1 MPTADGLY
9 YEEAG
14 EGEPL
19 LMVMGLGTDHLG
31 WMLQVPEFS
40 KHYRVIT
47 FDNRD
52 VGQSK
57 QADGPYEIADMAR
70 DALALADHLEL
81 DTFHLLG
88 MSLGGAIAQE
98 MALLAPERL
107 RTLTLVVTFAG
118 GGDWAAERA
127 RLWSEIRGLI
137 DRDTHLDWLLLFGM
151 SEDFYASPER
161 VEYSKQLMR
170 ANPHPQSTEAF
181 QRQVAA
187 GGRHE
192 TRDRLAQI
200 SVPTHVIG
208 AERDTLV
215 PVWKSKEIADLIPG
229 ADYAVMQGAP
239 ARAEHGARGGVQRDG
254 ARLATGAQRRRFRQ
268 RFQSIGPAVSTWLP
282 SDRPEDGLRRA
293 RRLDELLEVDPRLVA
308 HLVEHRDEVL
318 GRDVAGGPGRDRAP
332 AQLAERRLER
342 AHAGVERGQDV
353 GEARPARVVEV
364 GGQLRPLQPVVRRG
378 EELAHLDAGSPCRS
392 CRRRRSPRS
401 PRRSAARRCRR
412 RARAGPR
419 PRTGSRS

>member
-1 MPTADGLY
+1 MPIADGLY

-57 QADGPYEIADMAR
+57 QADGPYEVADMAR

-88 MSLGGAIAQE
+88 MSMGGAIAQE
-98 MALLAPERL
+98 MALMAPERL

-118 GGDWAAERA
+118 GGNWAAERA

-137 DRDTHLDWLLLFGM
+137 DRETHLDWLLLFGM

-161 VEYSKQLMR
+161 GRVL
-170 ANPHPQSTEAF
+170 EAADAGES
-181 QRQVAA
+181 RIRSRRRRSSARSRRA
-187 GGRHE
+187 GG
-192 TRDRLAQI
+192 TRRATGSRPI

-215 PVWKSKEIADLIPG
+215 PVWKSQEIAELIPG
-229 ADYAVMQGAP
+229 ADYSVMPGAP
-239 ARAEHGARGGVQRDG
+239 HALNMERAEE
-254 ARLATGAQRRRFRQ
+254 FN
-268 RFQSIGPAVSTWLP
+268 
-282 SDRPEDGLRRA
+282 
-293 RRLDELLEVDPRLVA
+293 EL
-308 HLVEHRDEVL
+308 VL
-318 GRDVAGGPGRDRAP
+318 GWLRSALPVDRAGEQDVA
-332 AQLAERRLER
+332 AER
-342 AHAGVERGQDV
+342 
-353 GEARPARVVEV
+353 PA
-364 GGQLRPLQPVVRRG
+364 
-378 EELAHLDAGSPCRS
+378 
-392 CRRRRSPRS
+392 
-401 PRRSAARRCRR
+401 
-412 RARAGPR
+412 
-419 PRTGSRS
+419 

>member
-1 MPTADGLY
+1 MPLAEGLY

-19 LMVMGLGTDHLG
+19 LMVMGLATDHFG
-31 WMLQVPEFS
+31 WMLQAPEFS
-40 KHYRVIT
+40 KEYRVIT

-57 QADGPYEIADMAR
+57 QAGEPYEVADMAQ

-98 MALLAPERL
+98 MALAAPERL
-107 RTLTLVVTFAG
+107 RTLTLVVTYGG
-118 GGDWAAERA
+118 GGDWATERA
-127 RLWSEIRGLI
+127 RLWSEIRGVI
-137 DRDTHLDWLLLFGM
+137 DHEMHLDWLLLFGM

-161 VEYSKQLMR
+161 VAYSKQLMR
-170 ANPHPQSTEAF
+170 ANPHPQSAEAF

-215 PVWKSKEIADLIPG
+215 PVWKSKEIAELIPG
-229 ADYAVMQGAP
+229 ADYSEMPGAP
-239 ARAEHGARGGVQRDG
+239 HALNMERPDEFNEMVLGWLRANAG
-254 ARLATGAQRRRFRQ
+254 
-268 RFQSIGPAVSTWLP
+268 SS
-282 SDRPEDGLRRA
+282 
-293 RRLDELLEVDPRLVA
+293 DPR
-308 HLVEHRDEVL
+308 
-318 GRDVAGGPGRDRAP
+318 
-332 AQLAERRLER
+332 
-342 AHAGVERGQDV
+342 ERGS
-353 GEARPARVVEV
+353 A
-364 GGQLRPLQPVVRRG
+364 QPTP
-378 EELAHLDAGSPCRS
+378 S
-392 CRRRRSPRS
+392 
-401 PRRSAARRCRR
+401 
-412 RARAGPR
+412 
-419 PRTGSRS
+419 

>member
-14 EGEPL
+14 TGEPL
-19 LMVMGLGTDHLG
+19 LMVTGLGTDHHG

-40 KHYRVIT
+40 KHYRVVT

-88 MSLGGAIAQE
+88 MSMGGAIAQE

-137 DRDTHLDWLLLFGM
+137 ELETHLDWLLLFGM
-151 SEDFYASPER
+151 SEDFYAQPER

-170 ANPHPQSTEAF
+170 ANPYPQSAEAF
-181 QRQVAA
+181 QRQVQAS
-187 GGRHE
+187 GRHE
-192 TRDRLAQI
+192 ARDRLGRI

-208 AERDTLV
+208 AEHDTLV
-215 PVWKSKEIADLIPG
+215 PVWKSKEIADLIRG
-229 ADYAVMQGAP
+229 ADYAVVPRAP
-239 ARAEHGARGGVQRDG
+239 HAVNMERAEE
-254 ARLATGAQRRRFRQ
+254 FN
-268 RFQSIGPAVSTWLP
+268 
-282 SDRPEDGLRRA
+282 
-293 RRLDELLEVDPRLVA
+293 EL
-308 HLVEHRDEVL
+308 VL
-318 GRDVAGGPGRDRAP
+318 GWLRANGGW
-332 AQLAERRLER
+332 
-342 AHAGVERGQDV
+342 
-353 GEARPARVVEV
+353 
-364 GGQLRPLQPVVRRG
+364 
-378 EELAHLDAGSPCRS
+378 S
-392 CRRRRSPRS
+392 
-401 PRRSAARRCRR
+401 
-412 RARAGPR
+412 GPR
-419 PRTGSRS
+419 ERDTAQPTPS